1 MEQMLTDLFLK
12 LVNMSISG
20 SFLMGAVVI
29 LRLIFKKAP
38 KWVNCLL
45 WTVAG
50 LRLILPFSLESA
62 LSLIPSA
69 ETVPPEILYEQTPH
83 ISSGIQAFNSVVN
96 PVIGEA
102 LAPSPGASVNPVQV
116 ITIIGAYIWVTG
128 VVVLL
133 AYALISYLGI
143 KRKTATATLL
153 KDNIFC
159 SEAVGSP
166 FVLGL
171 IRPKIFLPYNIE
183 EAEAGYVISHEKAH
197 IKRGDHL
204 IKPLA
209 YLLLCVYW
217 FNPLVWLSYAL
228 LCRDIEMACDEKVIK
243 NFDSDSRKAYSK
255 ALLSCSINSN
265 RIAACPLAFG
275 EVGVKERIKGVMNY
289 KKPAFWVIIIA
300 LLSCAAVAVCFLTD
314 PLKDESDVPFE
325 NNDFSP
331 VIDEI
336 TADIDF
342 DGKDE
347 HCVLTYGPTS
357 GLYTVVFTATE
368 KGSEKAEYINTFNM
382 PYTGGT
388 AFYKKGEGV
397 QIVCGNSIF
406 KNGQSVKTDDV
417 YLDIKIENGNIA
429 LYDGE
434 EKIAYWGE
442 QGIAPSEFFK
452 KLNAVDDA
460 VSKAVLEMNLGKYAL
475 RLNRDEYENAK
486 AFEGHNILY
495 RVKDAEKEVLTVYVQ
510 TLYREYNLANG
521 EISALASCAEGVEI
535 TFKAKEEDGNYEYIL
550 KKYRSLGKGDD
561 IENYLPEDYIYD
573 DEETMAGIELEI
585 ERQKNAYYGY
595 IDNDLSMW
603 PIISDDSQ
611 QLTFIEADR
620 DYLENMLA
628 DALNQYEFTEFN
640 YEITA
645 LRRVF
650 YNGKFYYYC
659 GYKNESDR
667 VFVFFSGF
675 DLEPIGIIDFNKT
688 LKGGQKCP
696 LVGDDYSLCEKL
708 IREIDKNF

>member
-1 MEQMLTDLFLK
+1 MEQMLTYLFLK
-12 LVNMSISG
+12 LLNMSISG
-20 SFLMGAVVI
+20 SFLICAVVL
-29 LRLIFKKAP
+29 LRLIFRKAP
-38 KWVNCLL
+38 RWVSCLL
-45 WTVAG
+45 WIIAG
-50 LRLILPFSLESA
+50 VRLILPFSLESA

-69 ETVPPEILYEQTPH
+69 ETVPPEILYEQTPQIH
-83 ISSGIQAFNSVVN
+83 SGIAYFNSAVN

-116 ITIIGAYIWVTG
+116 ITIVGAYLWAVG
-128 VVVLL
+128 VIVLIG
-133 AYALISYLGI
+133 YALFSYLSL
-143 KRKTATATLL
+143 KRKTATATRL
-153 KDNIFC
+153 KDNIFQ
-159 SEAVGSP
+159 SEAVASP
-166 FVLGL
+166 FVLGFL
-171 IRPKIFLPYNIE
+171 KPKIFLPYNMADSE
-183 EAEAGYVISHEKAH
+183 TDYVISHEKAH

-209 YLLLCVYW
+209 YLVLCVYW
-217 FNPLVWLSYAL
+217 FNPLVWLSYVL

-243 NFDSDSRKAYSK
+243 DLDSDSRKSYSE
-255 ALLSCSINSN
+255 ALLSCSINS
-265 RIAACPLAFG
+265 RKIAACPIAFG
-275 EVGVKERIKGVMNY
+275 EVGVKSRIKSVMNY
-289 KKPAFWVIIIA
+289 KKPAFWVIVLA
-300 LLSCAAVAVCFLTD
+300 LLSCAVVAVCFLTD
-314 PLKDESDVPFE
+314 PVTDGGDIPYE
-325 NNDFSP
+325 NNSFSA

-336 TADIDF
+336 TADIDS

-347 HCVLTYGPTS
+347 HCVLTCGPTS

-388 AFYKKGEGV
+388 AFYKKGERV
-397 QIVCGNSIF
+397 QLVCGNSIF

-417 YLDIKIENGNIA
+417 YLDIKIENGNIV
-429 LYDGE
+429 LYDGNK
-434 EKIAYWGE
+434 KIGYWGE
-442 QGIAPSEFFK
+442 QGITPSEFFK

-475 RLNRDEYENAK
+475 RLNKYENAK

-495 RVKDAEKEVLTVYVQ
+495 RVKDAEKEILTVYVQ

-521 EISALASCAEGVEI
+521 EISALASGAEGVEI

-561 IENYLPEDYIYD
+561 IENYLPEDYEFDGAEI
-573 DEETMAGIELEI
+573 MQGLELEI

-595 IDNDLSMW
+595 IDNDLSLW
-603 PIISDDSQ
+603 PVISDDSQ

-620 DYLENMLA
+620 DYIQNMLYG
-628 DALNQYEFTEFN
+628 ALNQAEFTEFN

-659 GYKNESDR
+659 GYKNEKDR
-667 VFVFFSGF
+667 MFVFFTGF
-675 DLEPIGIIDFNKT
+675 NLEPLCIIDFNKT
-688 LKGGQKCP
+688 LKGSEKCA
-696 LVGDDYSLCEKL
+696 GAFEEYSVCEKL
-708 IREIDKNF
+708 IREIDKIS